1 MDETASSDLSLLMT
15 ATSLAQG
22 EAFEFSPV
30 RLVLVGLIFL
40 VLIATAIWARKV
52 QRSGGM
58 FRLNGM
64 FTGES
69 ERRMKVIEVLGIGP
83 GQTLVLAEVDGKEV
97 FLACA
102 QGKIEKL
109 NLLDDAPGDQS

>member
-1 MDETASSDLSLLMT
+1 
-15 ATSLAQG
+15 
-22 EAFEFSPV
+22 
-30 RLVLVGLIFL
+30 
-40 VLIATAIWARKV
+40 
-52 QRSGGM
+52 M
-58 FRLNGM
+58 FIR
-64 FTGES
+64 ES
-69 ERRMKVIEVLGIGP
+69 EKRMKVIEVLGIGP